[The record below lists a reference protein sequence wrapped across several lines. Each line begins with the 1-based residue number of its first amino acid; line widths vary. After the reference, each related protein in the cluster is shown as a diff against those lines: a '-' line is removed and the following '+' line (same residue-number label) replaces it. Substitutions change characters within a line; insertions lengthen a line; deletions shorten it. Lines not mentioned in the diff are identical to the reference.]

1 MKWTLLSERV
11 GGEELVVALPEDG
24 GMLDVSRLVRG
35 WRGFFLQASSAQMSI
50 QRATNEKYDQI

>member
-1 MKWTLLSERV
+1 VKWTLLSERV

-35 WRGFFLQASSAQMSI
+35 WRGFFLQASPAHLPT
-50 QRATNEKYDQI
+50 QRDTRGKYGQR

>member
-24 GMLDVSRLVRG
+24 GVLDVSRLVRG
-35 WRGFFLQASSAQMSI
+35 WRGFFLQASPHQQLSAIVSNCQ
-50 QRATNEKYDQI
+50 